1 MRLTM
6 REARW
11 RPLIVEAVAEAKPKV
26 ILDLGCGTGSLTIP
40 IAQKTGARVIGIDG
54 DPVVLARAAAKPG
67 SDRVEWTEAMVDAL
81 PLAPGEADFVVSSL
95 VFHHLPLETKRAAL
109 AEAHRILKPGGNLI
123 VADWAAPQDPLMSS
137 AFFLLQCLDG
147 FATTSDNRRGMIPGL
162 IAEAGFTAPQRLH
175 IIRTVFGS
183 FEVLSAQRP
192 T

>member
-40 IAQKTGARVIGIDG
+40 MAQRTGARVVGIDG
-54 DPVVLARAAAKPG
+54 DPAILARAAAKPG
-67 SDRVEWTEAMVDAL
+67 SEGVEWTEALVDAL
-81 PLAPGEADFVVSSL
+81 PLATGEADFVVSSL

-109 AEAHRILKPGGNLI
+109 AEAHRVLKPGGSLI
-123 VADWAAPQDPLMSS
+123 VADWAPPQDPLTSG

-147 FATTSDNRRGMIPGL
+147 FATTNDNRHGLIPGL
-162 IAEAGFTAPQRLH
+162 ITEAGFAPTRRLR
-175 IIRTVFGS
+175 ILRTVFGS
-183 FEVLSAQRP
+183 FEVLATHRP
-192 T
+192 